1 LSLTSHFRRRERRNV
16 LGIMA
21 LATGILG
28 LAPGRVLGQV
38 RKTCAEGVTLRLKTA
53 LTMQGNL
60 LSVEVAGVRPPAEY
74 GGDWDG
80 QAIPLWKDGEKSAT
94 LHGLIGVD
102 LEKAPGRYAWRVS
115 WKNAAREAQSCSA
128 FVTVR
133 AGKFLTERLTV
144 EKQFVQ
150 PDPEQEKRAA
160 EEQKKIRA
168 IFETVTPER
177 YWDGKFLMP
186 LKGVTSG
193 GNFGR
198 RRILNGEARSPHTG
212 VDFPAH
218 AGTPAFSA
226 QAGKV
231 ALAEELFYS
240 GNTIVIDHGYGI
252 YTLYAHLSE
261 IEVKPGQMVR
271 AGEEI
276 GKVGATGRVTGPHL
290 HWGLTVGRARVNA
303 LQIVQREP

>member
-1 LSLTSHFRRRERRNV
+1 
-16 LGIMA
+16 MA
-21 LATGILG
+21 LAAGILV
-28 LAPGRVLGQV
+28 LAPGRLPGQV
-38 RKTCAEGVTLRLKTA
+38 RKNCADGVTLRLNTA
-53 LTMQGNL
+53 LAVQGNL
-60 LSVEVAGVRPPAEY
+60 LMAEVAGVKPLAEY
-74 GGDWDG
+74 AGEWDG
-80 QAIPLWKDGEKSAT
+80 RAAPLWREGEKSGT
-94 LHGLIGVD
+94 LHGLIGMD
-102 LEKAPGRYAWRVS
+102 LEKVPGRYAWKVS
-115 WKNAAREAQSCSA
+115 WKNAAGETKSCTA

-133 AGKFLTERLTV
+133 AGKFPTERLTV

-150 PDPEQEKRAA
+150 PDPEQEKRAQ
-160 EEQKKIRA
+160 EDQKKMRA

-186 LKGVTSG
+186 LKGATSG

-212 VDFPAH
+212 VDFPAL
-218 AGTPAFSA
+218 AGTPVFSA

-261 IEVKPGQMVR
+261 MEAKPGQMVS

-303 LQIVQREP
+303 MQIVQREP